1 MSLMVVGFVGGFLS
15 AVVLTAV
22 WSIFGHMANTIVEGQ
37 F

>member
-1 MSLMVVGFVGGFLS
+1 MIVMGVGFVAGFLA
-15 AVVLTAV
+15 AVLLTTI